1 MKSFGKILL
10 AGALMLLTM
19 PAAAMAYDGC
29 YGGFH
34 GGYYGGYRPGAY
46 AYRDMRYRQYDVAR
60 DRYRLHRDLELG
72 DWRAA
77 RAQRAD
83 MYHDYNQM
91 RRDRFDMNYGY

>member
-1 MKSFGKILL
+1 MKTLGKILM

-29 YGGFH
+29 YR
-34 GGYYGGYRPGAY
+34 GYYGGYRPGGY
-46 AYRDMRYRQYDVAR
+46 SYHDFRYRQDDLAR
-60 DRYRLHRDLELG
+60 DRYRLHRDLEFG

-91 RRDRFDMNYGY
+91 RRDRFNMNYGYPYGY